1 MKIAKKG
8 EKLPAADVATG
19 PRRRA
24 DVARGSTAPLRR
36 GAEATW
42 QGACGPRRRR
52 TGARQMAGRPRAT
65 WAPVWGATCRGAER
79 LIRIV
84 NRGILSPI
92 YAQSFPSFNP
102 CGTMFPHD
110 FLFCRRRGNAMSI
123 GCRRNGRDR
132 VDPSPRDLHQNTC
145 EKKES
150 K

>member
-1 MKIAKKG
+1 MAS
-8 EKLPAADVATG
+8 G

-52 TGARQMAGRPRAT
+52 TGRAKWQGGHAPRGH
-65 WAPVWGATCRGAER
+65 PHGGATCRGAER
-79 LIRIV
+79 HIRIV

-92 YAQSFPSFNP
+92 YPQPFPSFNP

-110 FLFCRRRGNAMSI
+110 FCFAGDVATR
-123 GCRRNGRDR
+123 
-132 VDPSPRDLHQNTC
+132 
-145 EKKES
+145 
-150 K
+150 